1 MTWNQLFIQVDMLTA
16 VTSSGHSFGRFQCY
30 VQWKALS
37 SSLHLNTLT
46 SSCRIEMNLCF
57 GIISNRYVTQTE
69 NTHLPAPTHTHT
81 HTHTHTRIHAH
92 THTVG
97 WGMLLKLLFHVCI
110 EPNHTYFYFEDRHAC
125 VQVLC
130 VQFFFKVGQWIFCY
144 GCLCFWVIV
153 CLFVLDM
160 SAKKYTSRFPEH
172 NTHSLPIHSSSP
184 PFY

>member
-1 MTWNQLFIQVDMLTA
+1 MTWNQLFIQVYMLTA

-57 GIISNRYVTQTE
+57 GIISNRYVTQRQKI
-69 NTHLPAPTHTHT
+69 HICLHPHT

-92 THTVG
+92 THTHSWMGDAVKALVSCLY
-97 WGMLLKLLFHVCI
+97 WTKSHILLLW
-110 EPNHTYFYFEDRHAC
+110 RHAF
-125 VQVLC
+125 VQLLC
-130 VQFFFKVGQWIFCY
+130 VQFFFKVSQWIFCY

-153 CLFVLDM
+153 CVFVLDV